1 MKNIKLLGSAMLVSL
16 ALFSQSSLAK
26 EYKIGASLLT
36 QQHPFY
42 IDLANAMKEEAKKD
56 NVNLSVSIANQ
67 DLNKQLSDVED
78 FITKKVDA
86 IIISPVD
93 SKGVQAAIIK
103 ADKAGIPVITV
114 DVAAEGVPV
123 VSHVATDNY
132 AGGVKAGKLM
142 GKLLHGKGTVAI
154 ISYPALQSVVAR
166 VDGFKKGLSDTP
178 DIKIVA
184 EQPGITRAEALTTA
198 QNIMQAN
205 ANLNGLFGFGDDAA
219 LAAVIAAKSAHN
231 DNIKIIGFDGMKE
244 ARDAVDSEKTFAAVI
259 RQYPDQ
265 MGAKAID
272 AAVDHLNGKPVEKM
286 IPVQPGVYTGKY
298 LHLTTKRYWRFVVT
312 PRSL

>member
-1 MKNIKLLGSAMLVSL
+1 MNKFKLPGLAMLVGL
-16 ALFSQSSLAK
+16 AIFSQSTFAK

-42 IDLANAMKEEAKKD
+42 IDLANAMKDEAKKD
-56 NVNLSVSIANQ
+56 NVDLSISIANQ

-78 FITKKVDA
+78 FITKKMDA

-123 VSHVATDNY
+123 IAHVATDNY
-132 AGGVKAGKLM
+132 AGGVEAGKLM
-142 GKLLHGKGTVAI
+142 GKLLDGKGTVAI
-154 ISYPALQSVVAR
+154 ISYPALQSVVDR
-166 VDGFKKGLSDTP
+166 VEGFKKGLTDTP
-178 DIKIVA
+178 DIKVVA
-184 EQPGITRAEALTTA
+184 EQPGITRADALTAA

-205 ANLNGLFGFGDDAA
+205 KNLSGLFGFGDDAA
-219 LAAVIAAKSAHN
+219 LAAVIAAKSARN
-231 DNIKIIGFDGMKE
+231 ENIKIIGFDGMKE
-244 ARDAVDSEKTFAAVI
+244 ARDAVDSDKTFAAVI
-259 RQYPDQ
+259 RQYPDK

-272 AAVDHLNGKPVEKM
+272 AAVDHLNGKPVDKL
-286 IPVQPGVYTGKY
+286 IPVQPGVYTGK
-298 LHLTTKRYWRFVVT
+298 
-312 PRSL
+312 

>member
-1 MKNIKLLGSAMLVSL
+1 MHKIKVLGSVL
-16 ALFSQSSLAK
+16 AIGLAIFSQATLAK

-42 IDLANAMKEEAKKD
+42 IELADAMKAEAKKD
-56 NVNLSVSIANQ
+56 DVVLNISIANQ

-103 ADKAGIPVITV
+103 AEKAGIPVITV

-123 VSHVATDNY
+123 VTHVATDNY
-132 AGGVKAGKLM
+132 AGGVEAGKLM
-142 GKLLHGKGTVAI
+142 GKLLDGKGKVAI
-154 ISYPALQSVVAR
+154 IDYPALQSVVAR
-166 VDGFKKGLSDTP
+166 VEGFKKGLADTP
-178 DIKIVA
+178 DVKVVA
-184 EQPGITRAEALTTA
+184 IQTGITRAEALTVA
-198 QNIMQAN
+198 QNMMQAHPD
-205 ANLNGLFGFGDDAA
+205 LNGLFGFGDDAA
-219 LAAVIAAKSAHN
+219 LAAVIAAKSARN

-244 ARDAVDSEKTFAAVI
+244 ARDAVDSGKTFVAVI

-272 AAVDHLNGKPVEKM
+272 AAVDHLNGKPVAKT
-286 IPVQPGVYTGKY
+286 IPVAPGVYTGK
-298 LHLTTKRYWRFVVT
+298 
-312 PRSL
+312 

>member
-1 MKNIKLLGSAMLVSL
+1 MHKLKVLGSVL
-16 ALFSQSSLAK
+16 AIGLAVFSQSTLAK

-42 IDLANAMKEEAKKD
+42 IDLADAMKAEAKKD
-56 NVNLSVSIANQ
+56 DVVLNISIANQ

-103 ADKAGIPVITV
+103 AEKAGIPVITV

-123 VSHVATDNY
+123 VTHVATDNY
-132 AGGVKAGKLM
+132 AGGVEAGKLM
-142 GKLLHGKGTVAI
+142 GKLLNGKGKVAI
-154 ISYPALQSVVAR
+154 IDYPALQSVVAR
-166 VDGFKKGLSDTP
+166 VDGFKKGLADTP
-178 DIKIVA
+178 DVKIVA
-184 EQPGITRAEALTTA
+184 IQTGITRAEALTVA
-198 QNIMQAN
+198 QNMMQAHPD
-205 ANLNGLFGFGDDAA
+205 LNGLFGFGDDAA
-219 LAAVIAAKSAHN
+219 LAAVIAAKSARN

-244 ARDAVDSEKTFAAVI
+244 ARDAVDSDKTFVAVI

-272 AAVDHLNGKPVEKM
+272 AAVDHLNSKPVAKM
-286 IPVQPGVYTGKY
+286 IPVAPGVYTGK
-298 LHLTTKRYWRFVVT
+298 
-312 PRSL
+312 

>member
-1 MKNIKLLGSAMLVSL
+1 MHKLKVLGSVL
-16 ALFSQSSLAK
+16 AIGLIVFSQATLAK

-42 IDLANAMKEEAKKD
+42 IDLADAMKAEAKKD
-56 NVNLSVSIANQ
+56 DVVLNISIANQ

-103 ADKAGIPVITV
+103 AEKAGIPVITV

-123 VSHVATDNY
+123 VTHVATDNY
-132 AGGVKAGKLM
+132 AGGVEAGKLM
-142 GKLLHGKGTVAI
+142 GKLLNGKGKVAI
-154 ISYPALQSVVAR
+154 IDYPALQSVVAR
-166 VDGFKKGLSDTP
+166 VDGFKKGLADTP
-178 DIKIVA
+178 DVKIVA
-184 EQPGITRAEALTTA
+184 IQTGITRAEALTVA
-198 QNIMQAN
+198 QNMMQAHPD
-205 ANLNGLFGFGDDAA
+205 LNGLFGFGDDAA
-219 LAAVIAAKSAHN
+219 LAAVIAAKSARN

-244 ARDAVDSEKTFAAVI
+244 ARDAVDSDKTFVAVI

-272 AAVDHLNGKPVEKM
+272 AAVDHLNGKPVDKM
-286 IPVQPGVYTGKY
+286 IPVAPGVYTGK
-298 LHLTTKRYWRFVVT
+298 
-312 PRSL
+312 

>member
-1 MKNIKLLGSAMLVSL
+1 MHKIKVLGSVL
-16 ALFSQSSLAK
+16 AIGLAIFSQATLAK

-42 IDLANAMKEEAKKD
+42 IELADAMKAEAKKD
-56 NVNLSVSIANQ
+56 DVELNISIANQ

-103 ADKAGIPVITV
+103 AEKAGIPVITV

-123 VSHVATDNY
+123 VTHVATDNY
-132 AGGVKAGKLM
+132 AGGVEAGKLM
-142 GKLLHGKGTVAI
+142 GKLLNGKGKVAI
-154 ISYPALQSVVAR
+154 IDYPALQSVVAR
-166 VDGFKKGLSDTP
+166 VEGFKKGLADTP
-178 DIKIVA
+178 EVKVVA
-184 EQPGITRAEALTTA
+184 IQTGITRAEALTVA
-198 QNIMQAN
+198 QNMMQAHPD
-205 ANLNGLFGFGDDAA
+205 LNGLFGFGDDAA
-219 LAAVIAAKSAHN
+219 LAAVIAAKSARN

-244 ARDAVDSEKTFAAVI
+244 ARDAVDSGKTFVAVI

-272 AAVDHLNGKPVEKM
+272 AAVDHLNGKPVAKT
-286 IPVQPGVYTGKY
+286 IPVAPGVYTGK
-298 LHLTTKRYWRFVVT
+298 
-312 PRSL
+312 

>member
-1 MKNIKLLGSAMLVSL
+1 MHKLKVLGSVL
-16 ALFSQSSLAK
+16 AIGLAVFSQATLAK

-42 IDLANAMKEEAKKD
+42 IDLADAMKAEAKKD
-56 NVNLSVSIANQ
+56 DVVLNISIANQ

-103 ADKAGIPVITV
+103 AEKAGIPVITV

-123 VSHVATDNY
+123 VTHVATDNY
-132 AGGVKAGKLM
+132 AGGVEAGKLM
-142 GKLLHGKGTVAI
+142 GKLLNGKGKVAI
-154 ISYPALQSVVAR
+154 IDYPALQSVVAR
-166 VDGFKKGLSDTP
+166 VDGFKKGLADTP
-178 DIKIVA
+178 DVKIVA
-184 EQPGITRAEALTTA
+184 IQTGITRAEALTVA
-198 QNIMQAN
+198 QNMMQAHPD
-205 ANLNGLFGFGDDAA
+205 LNGLFGFGDDAA
-219 LAAVIAAKSAHN
+219 LAAVIAAKSARN

-244 ARDAVDSEKTFAAVI
+244 ARDAVDSDKTFVAVI

-272 AAVDHLNGKPVEKM
+272 AAVDHLNGKPVAKM
-286 IPVQPGVYTGKY
+286 IPVAPGVYTGK
-298 LHLTTKRYWRFVVT
+298 
-312 PRSL
+312 

>member
-1 MKNIKLLGSAMLVSL
+1 MHKLKVLGSVL
-16 ALFSQSSLAK
+16 AIGLAVFSQATLAK

-42 IDLANAMKEEAKKD
+42 IDLADAMKAEAKKD
-56 NVNLSVSIANQ
+56 DVVLNISIANQ

-103 ADKAGIPVITV
+103 AEKAGIPVITV

-123 VSHVATDNY
+123 VTHVATDNF
-132 AGGVKAGKLM
+132 AGGVEAGKLM
-142 GKLLHGKGTVAI
+142 GKLLNGKGKVAI
-154 ISYPALQSVVAR
+154 IDYPALQSVVAR
-166 VDGFKKGLSDTP
+166 VDGFKKGLADTP
-178 DIKIVA
+178 DVKIVA
-184 EQPGITRAEALTTA
+184 IQTGITRAEALTVA
-198 QNIMQAN
+198 QNMMQAHPD
-205 ANLNGLFGFGDDAA
+205 LNGLFGFGDDAA
-219 LAAVIAAKSAHN
+219 LAAVIAAKSARN

-244 ARDAVDSEKTFAAVI
+244 ARDAVDSDKTFVAVI

-272 AAVDHLNGKPVEKM
+272 AAVDHLNGKPVDKM
-286 IPVQPGVYTGKY
+286 IPVAPGVYTGK
-298 LHLTTKRYWRFVVT
+298 
-312 PRSL
+312 

>member
-1 MKNIKLLGSAMLVSL
+1 MNKIKILGSVMAIGL
-16 ALFSQSSLAK
+16 AIFAQATMAK

-42 IDLANAMKEEAKKD
+42 IDLADAMKSEAKKND
-56 NVNLSVSIANQ
+56 VVLNISIANQ

-103 ADKAGIPVITV
+103 AEKAGIPVITV

-123 VSHVATDNY
+123 VTHVATDNY
-132 AGGVKAGKLM
+132 AGGVEAGKLM
-142 GKLLHGKGTVAI
+142 GKLLNGKGKVAVI
-154 ISYPALQSVVAR
+154 DYPALQSVVAR
-166 VDGFKKGLSDTP
+166 VDGFKKGLAETP
-178 DIKIVA
+178 DVKIVA
-184 EQPGITRAEALTTA
+184 IQTGITRAEALTVA
-198 QNIMQAN
+198 QNMMQAHPG
-205 ANLNGLFGFGDDAA
+205 LDGLFGFGDDAA
-219 LAAVIAAKSAHN
+219 LAAVIAAKSARN
-231 DNIKIIGFDGMKE
+231 DKIKIIGFDGMKE
-244 ARDAVDSEKTFAAVI
+244 ARDAVDSDKTFVAVI

-272 AAVDHLNGKPVEKM
+272 AAVDYLNGKPVEKL
-286 IPVQPGVYTGKY
+286 IPVAPGIYTGK
-298 LHLTTKRYWRFVVT
+298 
-312 PRSL
+312 

>member
-114 DVAAEGVPV
+114 DVAAEGVR
-123 VSHVATDNY
+123 
-132 AGGVKAGKLM
+132 
-142 GKLLHGKGTVAI
+142 
-154 ISYPALQSVVAR
+154 SYRMLRP
-166 VDGFKKGLSDTP
+166 
-178 DIKIVA
+178 
-184 EQPGITRAEALTTA
+184 ITMREALK
-198 QNIMQAN
+198 QA
-205 ANLNGLFGFGDDAA
+205 
-219 LAAVIAAKSAHN
+219 S
-231 DNIKIIGFDGMKE
+231 
-244 ARDAVDSEKTFAAVI
+244 
-259 RQYPDQ
+259 
-265 MGAKAID
+265 
-272 AAVDHLNGKPVEKM
+272 
-286 IPVQPGVYTGKY
+286 
-298 LHLTTKRYWRFVVT
+298 
-312 PRSL
+312 

>member
-1 MKNIKLLGSAMLVSL
+1 MHKLKVLGSMLAIGL
-16 ALFSQSSLAK
+16 AVFSQATLAK

-42 IDLANAMKEEAKKD
+42 IDLADAMKAEAKKD
-56 NVNLSVSIANQ
+56 DVVLNISIANQ

-78 FITKKVDA
+78 FITKKVNA

-103 ADKAGIPVITV
+103 AEKAGIPVITV

-123 VSHVATDNY
+123 VTHVATDNY
-132 AGGVKAGKLM
+132 AGGVEAGKLM
-142 GKLLHGKGTVAI
+142 GKLLNGKGKVAI
-154 ISYPALQSVVAR
+154 IDYPALQSVVAR
-166 VDGFKKGLSDTP
+166 VDGFKKGLADTP
-178 DIKIVA
+178 DVKIVA
-184 EQPGITRAEALTTA
+184 IQTGITRAEALTVA
-198 QNIMQAN
+198 QNMMQAHPD
-205 ANLNGLFGFGDDAA
+205 LNGLFGFGDDAA
-219 LAAVIAAKSAHN
+219 LAAVIAAKSARN

-244 ARDAVDSEKTFAAVI
+244 ARDAVDSDKTFVAVI

-272 AAVDHLNGKPVEKM
+272 AAVDHLNGKPVAKL
-286 IPVQPGVYTGKY
+286 IPVAPGVYTGK
-298 LHLTTKRYWRFVVT
+298 
-312 PRSL
+312 

>member
-1 MKNIKLLGSAMLVSL
+1 MHKLKVLGSVL
-16 ALFSQSSLAK
+16 AIGLAVFSQATFAK

-42 IDLANAMKEEAKKD
+42 IDLADAMKAEAKKD
-56 NVNLSVSIANQ
+56 DVVLNISIANQ

-78 FITKKVDA
+78 FITKKVYA

-103 ADKAGIPVITV
+103 AEKAGIPVITV

-123 VSHVATDNY
+123 VTHVATDNY
-132 AGGVKAGKLM
+132 AGGVEAGKLM
-142 GKLLHGKGTVAI
+142 GKLLNGKGKVAI
-154 ISYPALQSVVAR
+154 IDYPALQSVVAR
-166 VDGFKKGLSDTP
+166 VDGFKKGLADTP
-178 DIKIVA
+178 DVKIVA
-184 EQPGITRAEALTTA
+184 IQTGITRAEALTVA
-198 QNIMQAN
+198 QNMMQAHPD
-205 ANLNGLFGFGDDAA
+205 LNGLFGFGDDAA
-219 LAAVIAAKSAHN
+219 LAAVIAAKSARN

-244 ARDAVDSEKTFAAVI
+244 ARDAVDSDKTFVAVI

-272 AAVDHLNGKPVEKM
+272 AAVDHLNGKPVAKL
-286 IPVQPGVYTGKY
+286 IPVAPGVYTGK
-298 LHLTTKRYWRFVVT
+298 
-312 PRSL
+312 

>member
-1 MKNIKLLGSAMLVSL
+1 MNKLKVLGSVLAISL
-16 ALFSQSSLAK
+16 AIFSQGSFAK

-42 IDLANAMKEEAKKD
+42 IDLADAMKAEAKKED
-56 NVNLSVSIANQ
+56 VVLNISIANQ

-103 ADKAGIPVITV
+103 AEKAGIPVITV

-123 VSHVATDNY
+123 VAHVATDNY
-132 AGGVKAGKLM
+132 AGGVEAGKLM
-142 GKLLHGKGTVAI
+142 GQLLNGTGKVAI
-154 ISYPALQSVVAR
+154 INYPSLQSVEAR
-166 VDGFKKGLSDTP
+166 IDGFKKGLAETP
-178 DIKIVA
+178 DVKIVA
-184 EQPGITRAEALTTA
+184 IQAGITRAEALTVA
-198 QNIMQAN
+198 QNMMQAHPD
-205 ANLNGLFGFGDDAA
+205 LNGLFGFGDDAA
-219 LAAVIAAKSAHN
+219 LAAVIAAKSAKN
-231 DNIKIIGFDGMKE
+231 DNIKIIGFDGMQE
-244 ARDAVDSEKTFAAVI
+244 ARDAVDSEKTFVAVI

-272 AAVDHLNGKPVEKM
+272 AAIDHLNGKPVEKL
-286 IPVQPGVYTGKY
+286 IPVAPGIYTAK
-298 LHLTTKRYWRFVVT
+298 
-312 PRSL
+312 

>member
-1 MKNIKLLGSAMLVSL
+1 MHKLKVLGSVL
-16 ALFSQSSLAK
+16 AIGLAVFSQATLAK

-42 IDLANAMKEEAKKD
+42 IDLADAMKTEAKKD
-56 NVNLSVSIANQ
+56 DVVLNISIANQ

-103 ADKAGIPVITV
+103 AEKAGIPVITV

-123 VSHVATDNY
+123 VTHVATDNY
-132 AGGVKAGKLM
+132 AGGVEAGKLM
-142 GKLLHGKGTVAI
+142 GKLLNGKGKVAI
-154 ISYPALQSVVAR
+154 IDYPALQSVVAR
-166 VDGFKKGLSDTP
+166 VDGFKKGLADTP
-178 DIKIVA
+178 DVKIVA
-184 EQPGITRAEALTTA
+184 IQTGITRAEALTVA
-198 QNIMQAN
+198 QNMMQAHPD
-205 ANLNGLFGFGDDAA
+205 LNGLFGFGDDAA
-219 LAAVIAAKSAHN
+219 LAAVIAAKSARN

-244 ARDAVDSEKTFAAVI
+244 ARDAVDSDKTFVAVI

-272 AAVDHLNGKPVEKM
+272 AAVDHLNGKPVAKL
-286 IPVQPGVYTGKY
+286 IPVAPGVYTGK
-298 LHLTTKRYWRFVVT
+298 
-312 PRSL
+312 

>member
-1 MKNIKLLGSAMLVSL
+1 MHKLKVLGSVL
-16 ALFSQSSLAK
+16 AIGLAIFSQATLAK

-42 IDLANAMKEEAKKD
+42 IDLADAMKAEAKKD
-56 NVNLSVSIANQ
+56 DVVLNISIANQ

-103 ADKAGIPVITV
+103 AEKAGIPVITV

-123 VSHVATDNY
+123 VTHVATDNY
-132 AGGVKAGKLM
+132 AGGVEAGKLM
-142 GKLLHGKGTVAI
+142 GKLLNGKGKVAI
-154 ISYPALQSVVAR
+154 IDYPALQSVVAR
-166 VDGFKKGLSDTP
+166 VDGFKKGLADTP
-178 DIKIVA
+178 DVKIVA
-184 EQPGITRAEALTTA
+184 IQTGITRAEALTVA
-198 QNIMQAN
+198 QNMMQAHPD
-205 ANLNGLFGFGDDAA
+205 LNGLFGFGDDAA
-219 LAAVIAAKSAHN
+219 LAAVIAAKSARN

-244 ARDAVDSEKTFAAVI
+244 ARDAVDSGKTFVAVI

-272 AAVDHLNGKPVEKM
+272 AAVDHLNGKPVAKL
-286 IPVQPGVYTGKY
+286 IPVAPGVYTGK
-298 LHLTTKRYWRFVVT
+298 
-312 PRSL
+312 

>member
-1 MKNIKLLGSAMLVSL
+1 MHKLTVLGSVL
-16 ALFSQSSLAK
+16 AIGLAVFSQATLAK

-42 IDLANAMKEEAKKD
+42 IDLADAMKAEAKKD
-56 NVNLSVSIANQ
+56 DVVLNISIANQ

-103 ADKAGIPVITV
+103 AEKAGIPVITV

-123 VSHVATDNY
+123 VTHVATDNY
-132 AGGVKAGKLM
+132 AGGVEAGKLM
-142 GKLLHGKGTVAI
+142 GKLLNGKGKVAI
-154 ISYPALQSVVAR
+154 IDYPALQSVVAR
-166 VDGFKKGLSDTP
+166 VDGFKKGLADTP
-178 DIKIVA
+178 DVKIVA
-184 EQPGITRAEALTTA
+184 IQTGITRAEALTVA
-198 QNIMQAN
+198 QNMMQAHPD
-205 ANLNGLFGFGDDAA
+205 LNGLFGFGDDAA
-219 LAAVIAAKSAHN
+219 LAAVIAAKSARN
-231 DNIKIIGFDGMKE
+231 DNIKIISFDGMKE
-244 ARDAVDSEKTFAAVI
+244 ARDAVDSDKTFVAVI

-272 AAVDHLNGKPVEKM
+272 AAVDHLNGKPVAKL
-286 IPVQPGVYTGKY
+286 IPVAPGVYTGK
-298 LHLTTKRYWRFVVT
+298 
-312 PRSL
+312 

>member
-1 MKNIKLLGSAMLVSL
+1 MKNIKVLGSVLAISL
-16 ALFSQSSLAK
+16 AIFSQATLAK

-42 IDLANAMKEEAKKD
+42 IELADAMKAEAKKD
-56 NVNLSVSIANQ
+56 DVVLNISIANQ

-103 ADKAGIPVITV
+103 AEKAGIPVITV

-132 AGGVKAGKLM
+132 AGGVEAGKLM
-142 GKLLHGKGTVAI
+142 GKQLNGKGKVAI
-154 ISYPALQSVVAR
+154 IDYPALQSVVAR
-166 VDGFKKGLSDTP
+166 VEGFKKGLADTP
-178 DIKIVA
+178 EVKIVA
-184 EQPGITRAEALTTA
+184 IQTGITRAEALTVA
-198 QNIMQAN
+198 QNIMQAHPD
-205 ANLNGLFGFGDDAA
+205 LNGLFGFGDDAA
-219 LAAVIAAKSAHN
+219 LAAVIAAKSARN

-244 ARDAVDSEKTFAAVI
+244 ARDAVDSGKTFVAVI

-272 AAVDHLNGKPVEKM
+272 AAVDHLNGKPVAKL
-286 IPVQPGVYTGKY
+286 IPVAPGIYTGK
-298 LHLTTKRYWRFVVT
+298 
-312 PRSL
+312 

>member
-1 MKNIKLLGSAMLVSL
+1 MHKLKVLGSVL
-16 ALFSQSSLAK
+16 AIGLAVFSQATLAK

-42 IDLANAMKEEAKKD
+42 IDLADAMKAEAKKD
-56 NVNLSVSIANQ
+56 DVVLNISIANQ

-103 ADKAGIPVITV
+103 AEKAGIPVITV

-123 VSHVATDNY
+123 VTHVATDNY
-132 AGGVKAGKLM
+132 AGGVEAGKLM
-142 GKLLHGKGTVAI
+142 GKLLNGKGKVAI
-154 ISYPALQSVVAR
+154 IDYPALQSVVAR
-166 VDGFKKGLSDTP
+166 VDGFKKGLADTP
-178 DIKIVA
+178 DVKIVA
-184 EQPGITRAEALTTA
+184 IQTGITRAEALTVA
-198 QNIMQAN
+198 QNMMQVHPD
-205 ANLNGLFGFGDDAA
+205 LNGLFGFGDDAA
-219 LAAVIAAKSAHN
+219 LAAVIAAKSARN

-244 ARDAVDSEKTFAAVI
+244 ARDAVDSDKTFVAVI

-272 AAVDHLNGKPVEKM
+272 AAVDHLNGKPVAKL
-286 IPVQPGVYTGKY
+286 IPVAPGVYTGK
-298 LHLTTKRYWRFVVT
+298 
-312 PRSL
+312 

>member
-1 MKNIKLLGSAMLVSL
+1 MHKLKVLGSVL
-16 ALFSQSSLAK
+16 AIGLAIFSQATLAK

-42 IDLANAMKEEAKKD
+42 IDLADAMKAEAKKD
-56 NVNLSVSIANQ
+56 DVVLNISIANQ

-103 ADKAGIPVITV
+103 AEKAGIPVLTV

-123 VSHVATDNY
+123 VTHVATDNY
-132 AGGVKAGKLM
+132 AGGVEAGKLM
-142 GKLLHGKGTVAI
+142 GKLLNGKGKVAI
-154 ISYPALQSVVAR
+154 IDYPALQSVVAR
-166 VDGFKKGLSDTP
+166 VDGFKKGLADTP
-178 DIKIVA
+178 DVKIVA
-184 EQPGITRAEALTTA
+184 IQTGITRAEALTVA
-198 QNIMQAN
+198 QNMMQAHPD
-205 ANLNGLFGFGDDAA
+205 LNGLFGFGDDAA
-219 LAAVIAAKSAHN
+219 LAAVIAAKSARN

-244 ARDAVDSEKTFAAVI
+244 ARDAVDSDKTFVAVI

-272 AAVDHLNGKPVEKM
+272 AAVDHLNGKPVAKL
-286 IPVQPGVYTGKY
+286 IPVAPGVYTGK
-298 LHLTTKRYWRFVVT
+298 
-312 PRSL
+312 

>member
-1 MKNIKLLGSAMLVSL
+1 MHKIKVLGSVLAMGL
-16 ALFSQSSLAK
+16 AIFSQATLAK

-42 IDLANAMKEEAKKD
+42 IELADAMKAEAKKD
-56 NVNLSVSIANQ
+56 DVVLNISIANQ

-103 ADKAGIPVITV
+103 AEKAGIPVITV

-123 VSHVATDNY
+123 VTHVATDNY
-132 AGGVKAGKLM
+132 AGGVEAGKLM
-142 GKLLHGKGTVAI
+142 GKLLNGKGKVAI
-154 ISYPALQSVVAR
+154 IDYPALQSVVAR
-166 VDGFKKGLSDTP
+166 VEGFKKGLADTP
-178 DIKIVA
+178 DVKVVA
-184 EQPGITRAEALTTA
+184 IQTGITRAEALTVA
-198 QNIMQAN
+198 QNMMQAHPD
-205 ANLNGLFGFGDDAA
+205 LNGLFGFGDDAA
-219 LAAVIAAKSAHN
+219 LAAVIAAKSARN

-244 ARDAVDSEKTFAAVI
+244 ARDAVDSGKTFVAVI

-272 AAVDHLNGKPVEKM
+272 AAVDHLNGKPVAKT
-286 IPVQPGVYTGKY
+286 IPVAPGVYTGK
-298 LHLTTKRYWRFVVT
+298 
-312 PRSL
+312 

>member
-1 MKNIKLLGSAMLVSL
+1 MHKFKVLGSVL
-16 ALFSQSSLAK
+16 AIGLAVFSQATFAK

-42 IDLANAMKEEAKKD
+42 IDLADAMKAEAKKD
-56 NVNLSVSIANQ
+56 DVVLNISIANQ

-103 ADKAGIPVITV
+103 AEKAGIPVITV

-123 VSHVATDNY
+123 VTHVATDNY
-132 AGGVKAGKLM
+132 AGGVEAGKLM
-142 GKLLHGKGTVAI
+142 GKLLNGKGKVAI
-154 ISYPALQSVVAR
+154 IDYPALQSVVAR
-166 VDGFKKGLSDTP
+166 VDGFKKGLADTP
-178 DIKIVA
+178 DVKIVA
-184 EQPGITRAEALTTA
+184 IQTGITRAEALTVA
-198 QNIMQAN
+198 QNMMQAHPD
-205 ANLNGLFGFGDDAA
+205 LNGLFGFGDDAA
-219 LAAVIAAKSAHN
+219 LAAVIAAKSARN

-244 ARDAVDSEKTFAAVI
+244 ARDAVDSDKTFVAVI

-272 AAVDHLNGKPVEKM
+272 AAVDHLNGKPVAKM
-286 IPVQPGVYTGKY
+286 IPVAPGVYTGK
-298 LHLTTKRYWRFVVT
+298 
-312 PRSL
+312 